1 MRRFGKEGADSTTFR
16 EITDAL
22 AAEQEEEALVPGHL
36 HKWLYGRI
44 HGREHGKGRREIYA
58 TMFAQMEPLD
68 SKTVSDAEFVRMFSG
83 QELTRAARASAKGKA
98 GAVQLSPPPPFV
110 LIGHVASLTPY

>member
-1 MRRFGKEGADSTTFR
+1 
-16 EITDAL
+16 
-22 AAEQEEEALVPGHL
+22 VPGHL